1 MAGCF
6 LRSTT
11 ETLVQFLNTDV
22 VDRNQR
28 NGTFCGE
35 SIACP
40 VSFPEVPSSQLDS
53 SDDGK
58 LEADVNN

>member
-1 MAGCF
+1 VTHA
-6 LRSTT
+6 
-11 ETLVQFLNTDV
+11 VDV

-35 SIACP
+35 SIASP
-40 VSFPEVPSSQLDS
+40 VSFPEVPSSVLDS

-58 LEADVNN
+58 LEADVNGEC